1 MCGCVWIGT
10 WRERGG
16 KGKVE
21 RVAESVGESEGELA
35 AGIMLVVFVI
45 SV

>member
-1 MCGCVWIGT
+1 VWIWT

-16 KGKVE
+16 RGEVV
-21 RVAESVGESEGELA
+21 RVAESVSESEGELA